1 MARANLTTVNTLFTE
16 LQNLKA
22 LRTSFIAQGDQ
33 ELGDAVG
40 RAMRE
45 LQTDNVS
52 GACNQVPGATFDV
65 TRP

>member
-1 MARANLTTVNTLFTE
+1 MARANLAAANTLWTE

-22 LRTSFIAQGDQ
+22 LRATLLNQGDQ
-33 ELGDAVG
+33 ELADAVH

-45 LQTDNVS
+45 LMTDNVS
-52 GACNQVPGATFDV
+52 GAINQIPGAAFDV